1 MRLRERIVLRP
12 PEAGRMVLAADFCDV
27 AVPAIFSRLDKEPP
41 VLNSSGEVGNRV
53 PNFFAYFPVKS
64 LRPKTCGDQGS
75 IGPARGNVVKAGLDF
90 RRGSL
95 NLFLWRQSF
104 PKQEVKGW
112 LQFLAAQSCTVKIL
126 VLGRQ
131 TCSEFEFVIN
141 DPQTIFR
148 LVAVDPVH
156 ASANG
161 QPVQRL
167 RPIRSQLLFGVDLDS
182 DRKVS

>member
-1 MRLRERIVLRP
+1 
-12 PEAGRMVLAADFCDV
+12 MVLAADFCDV
-27 AVPAIFSRLDKEPP
+27 AVPAIFSWLDKEPP

-53 PNFFAYFPVKS
+53 SNFFADFPGKS
-64 LRPKTCGDQGS
+64 LRPKTRGDQRS

-95 NLFLWRQSF
+95 NLFLWCQSF
-104 PKQEVKGW
+104 PEQEVKRW
-112 LQFLAAQSCTVKIL
+112 LQFLAAQRRAVEIL
-126 VLGRQ
+126 VFGRQ

-156 ASANG
+156 AAANG

-167 RPIRSQLLFGVDLDS
+167 RPIRSQLLFGVDLES
-182 DRKVS
+182 DGKVS